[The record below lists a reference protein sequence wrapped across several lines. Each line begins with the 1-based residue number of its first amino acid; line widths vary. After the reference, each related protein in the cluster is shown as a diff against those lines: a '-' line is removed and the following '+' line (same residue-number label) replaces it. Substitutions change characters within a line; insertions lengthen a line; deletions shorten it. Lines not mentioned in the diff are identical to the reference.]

1 MAIYP
6 GYANWLQ
13 PVGDERARAGAGDEG
28 DLGAGRRYDVM
39 PITHITPLFTLIR
52 TLGPGP
58 LWTMRRADK
67 RPMSPSVESSAGRTE
82 MQQPITSSTLWYQYS
97 ITGFVTYSQYIT
109 RRP

>member
-39 PITHITPLFTLIR
+39 PITHVFTHIR
-52 TLGPGP
+52 TLGPGL

-67 RPMSPSVESSAGRTE
+67 RPMSPSVESSAVRTE
-82 MQQPITSSTLWYQYS
+82 MQQPITSSTLWYQY
-97 ITGFVTYSQYIT
+97 ITGFVTYSHYIAH
-109 RRP
+109 RP